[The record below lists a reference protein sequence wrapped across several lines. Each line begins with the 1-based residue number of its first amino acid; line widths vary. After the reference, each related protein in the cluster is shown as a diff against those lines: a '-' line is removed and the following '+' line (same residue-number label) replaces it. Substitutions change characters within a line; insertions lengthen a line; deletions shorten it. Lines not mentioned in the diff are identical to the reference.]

1 MGGQDWNM
9 AMVDIPLGKLL
20 WEYSCVHAGV
30 TGNDWADRL
39 ASKTTITRGLRR
51 GKSEVSRSL
60 RHYCGHHGKDVTPS
74 IASRIVGRE
83 TLDNLPRNDERGPLS
98 IRRTLE
104 LFQRQRRES
113 FWETGG
119 SHMGFSERIDTIL
132 NWTWMWWF
140 YSKQHASSITIHPSL
155 TLRFQ
160 SQVCRHIKYG
170 SFAYWLLS
178 YHENKTDSINS

>member
-74 IASRIVGRE
+74 IASRIVGRGSAWQSSSKW
-83 TLDNLPRNDERGPLS
+83 RERAIVNPTNT
-98 IRRTLE
+98 RTVSKATSGKFLRDRWIAYGLFRAHRYHLE
-104 LFQRQRRES
+104 LNMNVVVLF
-113 FWETGG
+113 ETACFI
-119 SHMGFSERIDTIL
+119 HYNTPFTHAPI
-132 NWTWMWWF
+132 
-140 YSKQHASSITIHPSL
+140 SKSS
-155 TLRFQ
+155 
-160 SQVCRHIKYG
+160 
-170 SFAYWLLS
+170 LS
-178 YHENKTDSINS
+178 TYKVW

>member
-1 MGGQDWNM
+1 MPESQEMTEQTDWRAKLQSQEACVAEDLKCRGAWDTTCGQ
-9 AMVDIPLGKLL
+9 
-20 WEYSCVHAGV
+20 Y
-30 TGNDWADRL
+30 
-39 ASKTTITRGLRR
+39 
-51 GKSEVSRSL
+51 
-60 RHYCGHHGKDVTPS
+60 GKDVTPS
-74 IASRIVGRE
+74 IASRIV
-83 TLDNLPRNDERGPLS
+83 ERGSAWQSSSKWRERPSS

-104 LFQRQRRES
+104 LFQRQRRGS

-140 YSKQHASSITIHPSL
+140 YSKQHVSSITIHPSL

-160 SQVCRHIKYG
+160 SQICRHIKYG

-178 YHENKTDSINS
+178 YHKNKTDSINS